1 MSRVRS
7 LSRMLAV
14 SAVAAAATLTLTQAA
29 YAEPDG
35 PSLPPGS
42 PIAVPDGNKVF
53 LEGHATGVQIYK
65 CNGLTWAFVAPRAD
79 LVGDNGKLVV
89 THFAGPTW
97 QALDGSTVVATRDA
111 GVTPNTN
118 AIPWLRLKTKS
129 TTVGP
134 DGVRMTTTTYIQRVN
149 TSGGLAKPDGCDPTT
164 VNTQYESPYT
174 ADYYFSKSTGSA

>member
-29 YAEPDG
+29 HAEPAG

-65 CNGLTWAFVAPRAD
+65 CNSSSTWEFVAPRAD

-89 THFAGPTW
+89 TNFGGPTW
-97 QALDGSTVVATRDA
+97 QALDGSTVVGHRVN
-111 GVTPNTN
+111 GVTPDTS
-118 AIPWLRLKTKS
+118 AIPWLLLDAKS
-129 TTVGP
+129 TSG
-134 DGVRMTTTTYIQRVN
+134 DGVFGQTASIQRAR
-149 TSGGLAKPDGCDPTT
+149 TIGGKAPRQGCGPAQAGDETR
-164 VNTQYESPYT
+164 VPYK
-174 ADYYFSKSTGSA
+174 AIYYFYIATR